1 MPKRPTGLSAACF
14 FPDRLRS
21 GVVEPVFFPRGDPAA
36 DMALGLVH
44 LQDVADTAIELWID
58 VLQAVGHV
66 LMYSRFGYM
75 KLLGGGADRRVV
87 FNNILTEFDGSF
99 FNGSFHVYHPL
110 QLLATILCA
119 ASFEYAPFSAG
130 DRRARGRIFAGS
142 FRSESGYGNR
152 GADAI
157 QGKGLLFGAFF
168 SPQG

>member
-1 MPKRPTGLSAACF
+1 MRIL
-14 FPDRLRS
+14 FPAVL
-21 GVVEPVFFPRGDPAA
+21 FPGGDAAA
-36 DMALGLVH
+36 DVSLGLVH

>member
-1 MPKRPTGLSAACF
+1 MLIYAAC
-14 FPDRLRS
+14 LS
-21 GVVEPVFFPRGDPAA
+21 LW
-36 DMALGLVH
+36 ALTVSPILTVLIYHFLV
-44 LQDVADTAIELWID
+44 
-58 VLQAVGHV
+58 
-66 LMYSRFGYM
+66 YSRFGYM

-168 SPQG
+168 SPRG

>member
-1 MPKRPTGLSAACF
+1 M
-14 FPDRLRS
+14 
-21 GVVEPVFFPRGDPAA
+21 PVFFTCGDSAP
-36 DMALGLVH
+36 DMALGFVH
-44 LQDVADTAIELWID
+44 LQHVADTAVKLRID
-58 VLQAVGHV
+58 ILQTVGYV

-75 KLLGGGADRRVV
+75 KLLGGGPDRRVV
-87 FNNILTEFDGSF
+87 FNNVFAKFDGPF

-119 ASFEYAPFSAG
+119 ASFEYAPFSVG

>member
-1 MPKRPTGLSAACF
+1 
-14 FPDRLRS
+14 
-21 GVVEPVFFPRGDPAA
+21 
-36 DMALGLVH
+36 MALGLVH

-130 DRRARGRIFAGS
+130 IGVHGGAFSPAASDQSPDMGIGGGRDTGKRIVIWCVFSHRRDEKTDKLPEFVKGLAFLRKECIIISIQANT
-142 FRSESGYGNR
+142 ESGI
-152 GADAI
+152 AP
-157 QGKGLLFGAFF
+157 
-168 SPQG
+168 S